1 MNTIYVI
8 HPEFNIL
15 CLISLLLITVT
26 FISIKVFINTVKSNK
41 ENKKYLEIIVPKS
54 VVEVKMFMGIVFL
67 IIITAYII
75 IYNVISFTYIYN
87 SYKNGNYCIE
97 NGIVENF
104 TEQNSGKENVFTV
117 NETIFSFSDDTYWGY
132 RKTLLNGGA
141 IKENGQKVSICY
153 IPYKSENIIV
163 ELNITD
169 QGKH

>member
-26 FISIKVFINTVKSNK
+26 FISIKVFINIVKSNK

-132 RKTLLNGGA
+132 RKTLLNGGV

-153 IPYKSENIIV
+153 MPYKGENIIV